1 MLIVVVSRGERDVI
15 LPPLNMTAGPLVA
28 CELACI
34 CAIAL
39 GQCTRGHSEDT
50 ILVYIFVNMDESRK
64 P

>member
-1 MLIVVVSRGERDVI
+1 MLFVVVSKDEREVM
-15 LPPLNMTAGPLVA
+15 LPPLIMTASTLVA

-50 ILVYIFVNMDESRK
+50 ILDYIFVNMDESRK